1 MSFPRKLCI
10 LAAPGVLIV
19 LSAPAS
25 SARPAAQPELRNLVR
40 TFGGIR
46 AFAQEGNTVAWAA
59 SQVDRWRVRAKD
71 LATGKTVVM
80 GDAGGYRLWLDPPT
94 LAVAGGRVIWSKSW
108 FGTRMY
114 VDLRTATVAQESG
127 RRYVS
132 PDWLLETSQG
142 GECGDDGYFAGA
154 AGDGPTLVW
163 AWSVYSPPGPW
174 PCEVTGWERQVIG
187 GGIVKVTPP
196 LPHWP
201 VGAPSPIPGIP
212 VASPMYSDEGRQ
224 VQSRQVA
231 VSQGRIAVLPSP
243 TVIPSQFGWPY
254 PTPSENGPVEVHTV
268 DGALVY
274 RLFPTGTVRQ
284 IALSWPELAVLV
296 QRHDGSQAIE
306 RYGADG
312 SLESTTVVART
323 ATDVSIG
330 SGGIVYRD
338 GRSIYAIR
346 GSKAALLWRARA
358 TPIGLSIEGRRVAW
372 AVNLKGSGLIV
383 ALTLPR

>member
-10 LAAPGVLIV
+10 LAALGVLIV

-163 AWSVYSPPGPW
+163 PG
-174 PCEVTGWERQVIG
+174 
-187 GGIVKVTPP
+187 
-196 LPHWP
+196 
-201 VGAPSPIPGIP
+201 
-212 VASPMYSDEGRQ
+212 AS
-224 VQSRQVA
+224 
-231 VSQGRIAVLPSP
+231 
-243 TVIPSQFGWPY
+243 T
-254 PTPSENGPVEVHTV
+254 
-268 DGALVY
+268 
-274 RLFPTGTVRQ
+274 
-284 IALSWPELAVLV
+284 
-296 QRHDGSQAIE
+296 
-306 RYGADG
+306 
-312 SLESTTVVART
+312 AR
-323 ATDVSIG
+323 
-330 SGGIVYRD
+330 
-338 GRSIYAIR
+338 R
-346 GSKAALLWRARA
+346 GHGRAR
-358 TPIGLSIEGRRVAW
+358 
-372 AVNLKGSGLIV
+372 
-383 ALTLPR
+383 